1 MSRAPG
7 PPSGGAMAERRR
19 ISLLDCAIA
28 ASLGVVPV
36 LLGVIAL
43 VAVVRPADPDSV
55 DAQGRDDRY
64 VSVRRVAALKTF
76 ERAIVARATAAPVR
90 TDALAVLAGVP
101 ACRKEW
107 GGPTPLARW
116 LRELAGARAEDPVAE
131 RIAAQ
136 MNKIDAA
143 LLRFSSRANARVEH
157 RVGLDPVRWF
167 AAAVDALATQVE
179 AAAAPGR

>member
-1 MSRAPG
+1 
-7 PPSGGAMAERRR
+7 MAERRR

-55 DAQGRDDRY
+55 DAQGRSDRY

-76 ERAIVARATAAPVR
+76 ERAIVERRTVAPAH
-90 TDALAVLAGVP
+90 TDTLAVLAGVP

-107 GGPTPLARW
+107 SGPAPLTRVHRRAR
-116 LRELAGARAEDPVAE
+116 GASA
-131 RIAAQ
+131 
-136 MNKIDAA
+136 
-143 LLRFSSRANARVEH
+143 
-157 RVGLDPVRWF
+157 
-167 AAAVDALATQVE
+167 
-179 AAAAPGR
+179 